1 MLDEAEDIALG
12 FGQRIKLTAAA
23 VYDDDNLPAAPV
35 FDCPPCAF
43 LQIDREPR
51 LLQHDGARDT
61 IP

>member
-1 MLDEAEDIALG
+1 MLNEAKDIALG
-12 FGQRIKLTAAA
+12 LGERVEPSPAV

-35 FDCPPCAF
+35 FDCAPCAF
-43 LQIDREPR
+43 LQIDRKPS